1 MKNLIL
7 IRHAKSSWEIP
18 VRDIDRPLSQRGVS
32 DAHLISDASSQ
43 IIPKSNAVWCSPAR
57 RTKETAMIFGQNLG
71 WPLDRIMYLDSLYT
85 FDGYELTNAIKTS
98 LNGYENVIVFGH
110 NEAITE
116 FVNTFGD
123 LYIDNVPTC
132 GLVQIQFEV
141 DNWNDI
147 KKGKTIRTIFP
158 RDLKND

>member
-7 IRHAKSSWEIP
+7 IRHAKSSWETP
-18 VRDIDRPLSQRGVS
+18 LRDIDRPLSQRGVT
-32 DAHLISDASSQ
+32 DAHLISDATSQ

-71 WPLDRIMYLDSLYT
+71 WPLDRIMYMDSLYT
-85 FDGYELTNAIKTS
+85 FDGYELTKVIKS
-98 LNGYENVIVFGH
+98 RLNGYENVIVFGH

-132 GLVQIQFEV
+132 GLVHIQFEV
-141 DNWNDI
+141 DNWSEI

-158 RDLKND
+158 RDLKK

>member
-18 VRDIDRPLSQRGVS
+18 LRDIDRPLSHRGLS
-32 DAHLISDASSQ
+32 DAHLVSEASMLL
-43 IIPKSNAVWCSPAR
+43 IPKSNAICCSPAK
-57 RTKETAMIFGQNLG
+57 RTRETAVIFAQNLG

-85 FDGYELTNAIKTS
+85 FDGFELTKIIKSS

-132 GLVQIQFEV
+132 GLVHLQFEV
-141 DNWNDI
+141 GDWSEI

>member
-18 VRDIDRPLSQRGVS
+18 LRDFDRPLSQRGLS
-32 DAHLISDASSQ
+32 DAHLVSEASKS
-43 IIPKSNAVWCSPAR
+43 IIPKSNVICCSPAK
-57 RTKETAMIFGQNLG
+57 RTRETAMIFAQNLE
-71 WPLDRIMYLDSLYT
+71 WPLDRIIYLDSLYT
-85 FDGYELTNAIKTS
+85 FDGHELLKIIKTS
-98 LNGYENVIVFGH
+98 LNGYENVIVFAH

-116 FVNTFGD
+116 FVNTFGN

-132 GLVQIQFEV
+132 GLVHIRFEL
-141 DNWNDI
+141 DNWSEI

-158 RDLKND
+158 RDLKNE